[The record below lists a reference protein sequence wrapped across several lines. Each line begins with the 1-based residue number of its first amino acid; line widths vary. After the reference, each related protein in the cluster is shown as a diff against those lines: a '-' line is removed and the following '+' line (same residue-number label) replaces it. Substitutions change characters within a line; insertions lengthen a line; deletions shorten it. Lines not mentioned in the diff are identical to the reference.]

1 MTTVGV
7 NLTSEL
13 DFNIFDMLFTFT
25 RFSDQTYSTI
35 NYPLARSPM
44 MVVSGRVMSLFMM
57 KSNELLS
64 EASR

>member
-13 DFNIFDMLFTFT
+13 DFNIFDM